1 MRMILDEYEYA
12 QKMIKEKR
20 FLDKPMSSCDINIL
34 ARYYRWYEGLTGI
47 KLKKEIIDFCEKATN
62 IYNDISYESRIEYAC
77 NLSKRLKLRLP
88 KSVFLTQTEI
98 DIIKNIDSSEN
109 IKKTLFGMLCLSKY
123 YKVTSIKVLRT
134 ENENASDRLYY
145 NRPISDVLTLMKI
158 RLNKAQRYGLMYEL
172 QHSNLVNAK
181 YNGNYEMLFYDKIG
195 EQQYE
200 IKYIEDILMYYE
212 IIIKNK
218 DNLTLCSKCGRPM
231 FVYNT
236 HKNRQCVEPVCKECK
251 I

>member
-20 FLDKPMSSCDINIL
+20 FLDKSMSSCDVNIL
-34 ARYYRWYEGLTGI
+34 ARYYRWCEGLTGI
-47 KLKKEIIDFCEKATN
+47 KLKNEIIDFCEKATN

-77 NLSKRLKLRLP
+77 NLSKRLKLRIP
-88 KSVFLTQTEI
+88 KSIFLTQTETN
-98 DIIKNIDSSEN
+98 IIKNIDNNEN

-123 YKVTSIKVLRT
+123 YKATSIKVSKT
-134 ENENASDRLYY
+134 ENENISDRLYY

-158 RLNKAQRYGLMYEL
+158 RLNKNQRYGLMYEI
-172 QHSNLVNAK
+172 QHSNLVNVK
-181 YNGNYEMLFYDKIG
+181 YNGNYEMIFYDKIG
-195 EQQYE
+195 EPYYE

-218 DNLTLCSKCGRPM
+218 DNLFLCSRCGRPM
-231 FVYNT
+231 FAYNT
-236 HKNRQCVEPVCKECK
+236 HKNRKFVEPVCKKCK

>member
-1 MRMILDEYEYA
+1 MKMILDEYEYA

-34 ARYYRWYEGLTGI
+34 ARYYRWYDGLSGN
-47 KLKKEIIDFCEKATN
+47 KLKKEIIDFCENTTN
-62 IYNDISYESRIEYAC
+62 IYNDISYESRIDYAC
-77 NLSKRLKLRLP
+77 NLSKRLKLRIP
-88 KSVFLTQTEI
+88 KPIFLTQIEI
-98 DIIKNIDSSEN
+98 DIIKNIEFNEN
-109 IKKTLFGMLCLSKY
+109 IRKTLFGMLCLSKY
-123 YKVTSIKVLRT
+123 YKVTSVKVLKT
-134 ENENASDRLYY
+134 NNENISDKLYY
-145 NRPISDVLTLMKI
+145 NRPISDVLSIMKI
-158 RLNKAQRYGLMYEL
+158 RLNKPQRYGLMYEL

-181 YNGNYEMLFYDKIG
+181 YNGNYEILFYDKIG
-195 EQQYE
+195 EQTYE

-218 DNLTLCSKCGRPM
+218 ENLVLCSKCERPM

-236 HKNRQCVEPVCKECK
+236 HKNRKIVEPVCKECK